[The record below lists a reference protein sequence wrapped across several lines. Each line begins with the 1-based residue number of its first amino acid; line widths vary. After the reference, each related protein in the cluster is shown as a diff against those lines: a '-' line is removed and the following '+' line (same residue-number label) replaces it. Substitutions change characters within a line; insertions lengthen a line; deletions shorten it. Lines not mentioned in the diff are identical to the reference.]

1 MNDTRSHPLRIA
13 IYARFSSTLQQ
24 PRSIEDQVRLCQA
37 KARELGGTVVRVH
50 ADHAA
55 TGTTTQSRPEL
66 ASLLKD
72 ARNGQIDIVV
82 AEALDRISRD
92 QEDIAGIYK
101 RLRYWNVRLVTL
113 QEGDIESIHISIGG
127 LVNQAW
133 LENLAAKTRRGQIGA
148 VHAGRIPGGL
158 SYGYRTANRI
168 EPHGHPLRGL
178 RDIHPA
184 QAEIVRRIYRLYADG
199 VSVREIAARLNAD
212 GVPGP
217 RGNSWGQATINGNRA
232 RRNGILNNELYRG
245 RLVYGRQRFIRD
257 PDTGKRQARP
267 LPPSDWVIAE
277 VPELRI
283 VDEETWQR
291 VQTRR
296 QAGED
301 RKGSSAS
308 NTPLPLTGVLRCA
321 ECGGTMTIVNKR
333 RYACHAHREK
343 GTCGNPRGI
352 DATKIE
358 NQVCSLLSHHIAD
371 RAELATLLHRA
382 VEQAAERRQK
392 LSDDI
397 DERKHRISRLLDAIE
412 TGAQSSAAHR
422 RILEIEQETATME
435 LELQS
440 LPEIPTATPD
450 GFEARL
456 QQRLATLDRAICDP
470 DADPERR
477 TRALLLVKGFIER
490 IDIVPLPGRGRIG
503 IDIEPRIDA
512 LVGLALGEDWTF
524 DPGDPATPS

>member
-1 MNDTRSHPLRIA
+1 MNGTPGHPRRIA
-13 IYARFSSTLQQ
+13 IYARFSSNLQQ
-24 PRSIEDQVRLCQA
+24 PRSIEDQVRLCRA
-37 KARELGGTVVRVH
+37 KARELGGSVIRVH
-50 ADHAA
+50 ADYAA

-66 ASLLKD
+66 ASLLRD
-72 ARNGQIDIVV
+72 ARNGRIDIVL

-113 QEGDIESIHISIGG
+113 QEGEVESIHISIGG

-133 LENLAAKTRRGQIGA
+133 LDNLAAKTRRGQIGS

-168 EPHGHPLRGL
+168 ERDGHPLRGL
-178 RDIHPA
+178 REIHPA

-199 VSVREIAARLNAD
+199 VSVREIAAGLNAE

-217 RGNSWGQATINGNRA
+217 RGNSWSQSTINGNRT

-267 LPPSDWVIAE
+267 LPPSDWVIAD

-296 QAGED
+296 QAGQD
-301 RKGSSAS
+301 RRGNAAS
-308 NTPLPLTGVLRCA
+308 NTPLPLTGILRCA
-321 ECGGTMTIVNKR
+321 ECGGTMTIVNRR

-352 DATKIE
+352 DATRIE

-371 RAELATLLHRA
+371 QAGLATLLHRA

-392 LSDDI
+392 LADDI
-397 DERKHRISRLLDAIE
+397 EDRKHRISRLLDSIE
-412 TGAQSSAAHR
+412 TGVQSTAAHR
-422 RILEIEQETATME
+422 RILDIEQETAAME
-435 LELQS
+435 LELES
-440 LPEIPTATPD
+440 LPEMPAATPD
-450 GFEARL
+450 GFETRL
-456 QQRLATLDRAICDP
+456 QERLAALDRAICGP
-470 DADPERR
+470 DAEHEGR
-477 TRALLLVKGFIER
+477 TRALLLVKRCIQRIE
-490 IDIVPLPGRGRIG
+490 ISPLPGRGQIR
-503 IDIEPRIDA
+503 IDIEPRTDA
-512 LVGLALGEDWTF
+512 LVALALQEDWTF
-524 DPGDPATPS
+524 EPGDPATPY